1 MKKTFLIFSIL
12 SGLAG
17 STWAQSSVTAY
28 GLLDIGLN
36 YQKPGSWTTGNELSL
51 SSGIASQSRIGFKG
65 SEDFGSSLKAIFQIE
80 AGIQLDNG
88 QSNQTG
94 TLFNRASWIGLQGDF
109 GTVTMGRQFT
119 PMYNALFALDP
130 FQLGMA
136 GNANNL
142 MNVGGANFVGN
153 ALVGGSNL
161 SLENG
166 GGSMEQ
172 NSSMHYLSHD
182 WNGFSL
188 EYNYGFGGR
197 SGSHSDGSEVGY
209 TVNYAN
215 GPVLLLASYDGINA
229 IDNSGTFKTI
239 LVGGSINW
247 AQYGAPLITN
257 IGYQTNKGT
266 DLIGGKQIDTTD
278 LLLGL
283 KIPLGSHEILFS
295 YIHVDNKALDGYTAN
310 QLALGYTYA
319 LSKRTSFYTSIGEV
333 FNKGGSEYTLGTASS
348 PGYGVKAFDLGMR
361 HSF

>member
-1 MKKTFLIFSIL
+1 MKKILFTFAML
-12 SGLAG
+12 SGLA
-17 STWAQSSVTAY
+17 STAWAQTSVSTY

-36 YQKPGSWTTGNELSL
+36 FQKPGAWTTGNELSL

-65 SEDFGSSLKAIFQIE
+65 SEDFGSSLKAIFQLE

-88 QSNQTG
+88 QSTQSG
-94 TLFNRASWIGLQGDF
+94 TLFNRASWIGLEGDF

-119 PMYNALFALDP
+119 PMYNALYSLDP

-142 MNVGGANFVGN
+142 MHVGGANFNGN
-153 ALVGGSNL
+153 ILIGGNNVN
-161 SLENG
+161 LENG

-182 WNGFSL
+182 WHGFSL
-188 EYNYGFGGR
+188 EYNYGF
-197 SGSHSDGSEVGY
+197 SGHAGNHTDGAEIGY

-215 GPVLLLASYDGINA
+215 GPVMLLASYDGINSL
-229 IDNSGTFKTI
+229 DNTGTFKTI
-239 LVGGSINW
+239 LVGGSIDW
-247 AQYGAPLITN
+247 SSYGVPLKTN
-257 IGYQTNKGT
+257 LGYQTNKGT
-266 DLIGGKQIDTTD
+266 DLIGGQLVDSTD
-278 LLLGL
+278 LLMGL
-283 KIPLGSHEILFS
+283 RIPMGPHEILFS
-295 YIHVDNKALDGYTAN
+295 YIHLDNKALAGNSAN
-310 QLALGYTYA
+310 QFALGYTYA

-333 FNKGGSEYTLGTASS
+333 FNKNGAEFTLGNASN